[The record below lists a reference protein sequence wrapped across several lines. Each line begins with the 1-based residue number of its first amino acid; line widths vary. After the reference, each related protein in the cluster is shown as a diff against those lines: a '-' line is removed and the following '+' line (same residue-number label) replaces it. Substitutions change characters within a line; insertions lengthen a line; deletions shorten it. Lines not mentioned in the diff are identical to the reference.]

1 MTGAVPPRLP
11 GFLAADGAMPDGGA
25 AAAGATT
32 PSGVRMTTWGLP
44 LDAGSTWALSPVA
57 RTAEGLVGTEAIVAE
72 MQSDPA
78 ALARLLPPFAAV
90 RAGADGVTMVADAMG
105 FRPLFHSDPAA
116 VGPAALSSSALAAGR
131 ARRADLDP
139 VAVGV
144 QSLLGW
150 QLGQRTLF
158 DGIVK
163 LAPGAV
169 ARLGAGGVEVSLAPT
184 RQPDA
189 LGIDRAVARAA
200 SLLRTALAAVLDD
213 HPDAV
218 LQLTG
223 GLDSRLL
230 LSAIPVHRR
239 RGLHA
244 MTLGVPGSGDVAI
257 ARAIAE
263 RYSMRHTVRGLD
275 DLRAVTAEEA
285 WEATRDA
292 AERLDA
298 MSDPVAF
305 AALAVA
311 ERGFPQGVRISGL
324 GGEVARGFYYVGRVK
339 DKPYTPADAARLAR
353 WRMFV
358 NEAVEPGLLTEEFAR
373 WALAEAER
381 EVFEALLDGGPEWF
395 RATDALYVRHRMQRW
410 AGATDTAVGARRI
423 VINPMLDPGFLGI
436 AAGLTPQDKAGSR
449 FLAALQMELDPELGR
464 RPLDGRP
471 APAAYADPAP
481 WQPLVTAAGTGRRL
495 ARKAL
500 QRARRGNRP
509 PAGGTVL
516 AGKVVEHWR
525 ARPEVLAPL
534 AGVPFLDQDWLQQ
547 VLEGER
553 QPNPSAVGLLTNLV
567 VSAPQE

>member
-1 MTGAVPPRLP
+1 MPPATPPRLP
-11 GFLAADGAMPDGGA
+11 GFLAAVGAVPDAAEVDITTCGA
-25 AAAGATT
+25 AHLA
-32 PSGVRMTTWGLP
+32 TWGLP
-44 LDAGSTWALSPVA
+44 AGAGPSWTLSPVT
-57 RTAEGLVGTEAIVAE
+57 RTAAGAVGVEAIAAALRT
-72 MQSDPA
+72 DPA
-78 ALARLLPPFAAV
+78 ELTRLLPPFAAV
-90 RAGADGVTMVADAMG
+90 HADDGGVTMVADSMG

-116 VGPAALSSSALAAGR
+116 AGPAVLSSSALAA
-131 ARRADLDP
+131 ARLRGAALDP
-139 VAVGV
+139 VAVGT

-169 ARLGAGGVEVSLAPT
+169 ARVGPDGVEVRVAPA
-184 RQPDA
+184 RQPEPLD
-189 LGIDRAVARAA
+189 IDHAVTRAA
-200 SLLRTALAAVLDD
+200 SLLRGSLQAVLDE

-230 LSAIPVHRR
+230 LSAIPAHRR

-257 ARAIAE
+257 ARAISD
-263 RYSMRHTVRGLD
+263 RYGIRHRVHGLA
-275 DLRAVTAEEA
+275 DLGTLTAAEA
-285 WEATRDA
+285 WRATLDA

-311 ERGFPQGVRISGL
+311 ERSFEQGVRISGL
-324 GGEVARGFYYVGRVK
+324 GGEIARGFYYVGRVR
-339 DKPYTPADAARLAR
+339 DRTYTAADASRLAR

-358 NEAVEPGLLTEEFAR
+358 NEAVEPGLLTAEFAR
-373 WALAEAER
+373 WALAEAEC
-381 EVFEALLDGGPEWF
+381 EVLEALRDGGPEWF

-410 AGATDTAVGARRI
+410 AGATDTAVGAERI
-423 VINPMLDPGFLGI
+423 VINPMLDPAFLDI
-436 AAGLTPQDKAGSR
+436 AARLTPQDKAGSR
-449 FLAALQMELDPELGR
+449 FLAALQMALDPELGR

-471 APAAYADPAP
+471 APAAYAHPVP
-481 WQPLVTAAGTGRRL
+481 WQHVVQAAGTGSRL
-495 ARKAL
+495 VRKAL
-500 QRARRGNRP
+500 QRVRRDNRP

-525 ARPEVLAPL
+525 AQPELLAPL
-534 AGVPFLDQDWLQQ
+534 AGLPFIEQHWIEQ
-547 VLEGER
+547 VLRGQR
-553 QPNPSAVGLLTNLV
+553 QPQPSAVGFLTALI
-567 VSAPQE
+567 VSVPRA

>member
-1 MTGAVPPRLP
+1 MTRAVPPGLP
-11 GFLAADGAMPDGGA
+11 GFLAV
-25 AAAGATT
+25 AGATT
-32 PSGVRMTTWGLP
+32 PSGVRMTAWGLP
-44 LDAGSTWALSPVA
+44 LDAADTWALSPVA
-57 RTAEGLVGTEAIVAE
+57 RTADGTVATEAIAAE
-72 MQSDPA
+72 MQTDPA
-78 ALARLLPPFAAV
+78 ALTRMLPPFAAV
-90 RAGADGVTMVADAMG
+90 RAGADGITMVADAVG

-116 VGPAALSSSALAAGR
+116 VGPAMLSSSALAAGR

-139 VAVGV
+139 VAVGI

-169 ARLGAGGVEVSLAPT
+169 ARLGADGVEVDAAPT
-184 RQPDA
+184 DRADA
-189 LGIDRAVARAA
+189 LRIGDAVPRAA
-200 SLLRTALAAVLDD
+200 SLLRSALAAVLDD

-230 LSAIPVHRR
+230 LSAIPEHRR
-239 RGLHA
+239 KGLQA
-244 MTLGVPGSGDVAI
+244 MTLGVPGSGDVEI
-257 ARAIAE
+257 ASAIAE
-263 RYSMRHTVRGLD
+263 RYGMRHTVRGLD
-275 DLRAVTAEEA
+275 DLRAMTAEEA
-285 WEATRDA
+285 WAAAWDA

-311 ERGFPQGVRISGL
+311 ERGFAQGVRISGL
-324 GGEVARGFYYVGRVK
+324 GGEVARGFYYIGRVK
-339 DKPYTPADAARLAR
+339 DKPYTAADAARLAR

-395 RATDALYVRHRMQRW
+395 RATDALYLRHRMQRW
-410 AGATDTAVGARRI
+410 AGATDTAVGAQRI

-436 AAGLTPQDKAGSR
+436 AAGLAPHDKAGSR
-449 FLAALQMELDPELGR
+449 FLAAVQMELDPELGR
-464 RPLDGRP
+464 RPLDGRS
-471 APAAYADPAP
+471 APAAYAHPAP
-481 WQPLVTAAGTGRRL
+481 WQPLITAASTGRRL

-500 QRARRGNRP
+500 QRARRGTRP

-525 ARPEVLAPL
+525 ARPAVMAPL
-534 AGVPFLDQDWLQQ
+534 AGMPFLDQDWLQQ
-547 VLEGER
+547 VLQGER
-553 QPNPSAVGLLTNLV
+553 EPSPSAVGFLTDLV
-567 VSAPQE
+567 VSALPE